1 MRKVVVTLEVEPHQ
15 YHEGL
20 IEDVLRQIIEEQ
32 VLNGETAR
40 IVNGDISHY
49 VEKRHGSWEH
59 ILEDGQRRFLRF
71 ELASELQRRVRQ
83 LEKKEEKS

>member
-1 MRKVVVTLEVEPHQ
+1 MQIRDLQ
-15 YHEGL
+15 SHEELLDG
-20 IEDVLRQIIEEQ
+20 RRW
-32 VLNGETAR
+32 TAR

-59 ILEDGQRRFLRF
+59 ILEDGQRRFLRL
-71 ELASELQRRVRQ
+71 ELATELQRRVRQ

>member
-1 MRKVVVTLEVEPHQ
+1 MQIRDLQ
-15 YHEGL
+15 SHEQLLDG
-20 IEDVLRQIIEEQ
+20 RRW
-32 VLNGETAR
+32 TAR
-40 IVNGDISHY
+40 IVNDDISHY